1 MYSDQDYVLLTL
13 TGNIGSRWGYSFEAT
28 DLGWL
33 QVSIERSY
41 SWFLA
46 KPWRAVFP
54 EDTWTYVLRIFL
66 PWMIYIDVFLYKW
79 VLGKLPVF
87 QGIIP
92 SWVSKPIQ
100 GGAGKNAKSS
110 LSLSNC
116 TTGAMVFFGHGIFYR
131 WCGTALV
138 IQTSWNGFMILSRRH
153 PYVALSIGPTYAH
166 YHPMR
171 LWTSKCLPKLFH

>member
-1 MYSDQDYVLLTL
+1 MKSGL
-13 TGNIGSRWGYSFEAT
+13 SRRH
-28 DLGWL
+28 LNL
-33 QVSIERSY
+33 CV
-41 SWFLA
+41 
-46 KPWRAVFP
+46 
-54 EDTWTYVLRIFL
+54 EDFFT
-66 PWMIYIDVFLYKW
+66 MNDIDVFLYKW

-131 WCGTALV
+131 
-138 IQTSWNGFMILSRRH
+138 
-153 PYVALSIGPTYAH
+153 
-166 YHPMR
+166 
-171 LWTSKCLPKLFH
+171 